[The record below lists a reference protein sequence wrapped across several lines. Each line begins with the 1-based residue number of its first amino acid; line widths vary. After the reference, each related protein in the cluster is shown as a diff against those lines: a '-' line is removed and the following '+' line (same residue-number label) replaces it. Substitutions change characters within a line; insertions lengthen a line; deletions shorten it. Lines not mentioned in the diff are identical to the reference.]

1 MPRRKPTDDWANLM
15 LDASRLWA
23 DAGLVVALRSWR
35 MMHGGAAAS
44 REFERM
50 LSEKM
55 EAGFELTGALATG
68 RLASPEAATREILGV
83 FGKHVRS
90 NRRRLG

>member
-23 DAGLVVALRSWR
+23 EAGMVVALRSWR
-35 MMHGGAAAS
+35 MIHGGAAAS

-50 LSEKM
+50 LSEKG
-55 EAGFELTGALATG
+55 EAGFELAGALATG
-68 RLASPEAATREILGV
+68 RLASTEAATREVLGI
-83 FGKHVRS
+83 FGKRVRG
-90 NRRRLG
+90 NFRRLS

>member
-1 MPRRKPTDDWANLM
+1 MLRPKPTADLANLM
-15 LDASRLWA
+15 VDASRLWA
-23 DAGLVVALRSWR
+23 DVGMVVAMRSWR
-35 MMHGGAAAS
+35 MMHGGPAAA

-50 LSEKM
+50 VSEKM
-55 EAGFELTGALATG
+55 EAGFELAGALATG

>member
-50 LSEKM
+50 VSEKM

-68 RLASPEAATREILGV
+68 RLASPEAATREVLGI
-83 FGKHVRS
+83 FGKRVRG
-90 NRRRLG
+90 NYRRLS